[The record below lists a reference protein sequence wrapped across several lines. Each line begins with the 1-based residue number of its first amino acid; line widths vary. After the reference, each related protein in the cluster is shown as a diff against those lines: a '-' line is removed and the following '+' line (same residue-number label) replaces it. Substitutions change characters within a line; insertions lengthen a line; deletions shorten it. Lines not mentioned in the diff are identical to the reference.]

1 MTGFMPVIFFV
12 LTINLNICNIK
23 KSTRRRLVIDLIKKI
38 FADLNQF
45 CFSNKIIMPE
55 FQLDVVRKF
64 NFRWISDDEVLC
76 IGSAS
81 IDMNKREICV
91 AMLHEMIHMYNY
103 SLRIQDVNEN
113 QYHNKKFMNMAI
125 NLGLGIFKDK
135 NQGWSI
141 TTLDQSNDKDVK
153 IDIAKNKELINYI
166 EKINIDTH
174 KLSLDYNA
182 MRESIASLKPSKV
195 FFLKYECRCPAPF
208 NSIRSGR
215 RPDGNNAPEI
225 TCERCKSKFT
235 CVSPLDD

>member
-103 SLRIQDVNEN
+103 SLRIQDVNDN

-125 NLGLGIFKDK
+125 NLGLGICKDK

-195 FFLKYECRCPAPF
+195 FLFKVRMSL
-208 NSIRSGR
+208 SRSFQQHSFWEKTR
-215 RPDGNNAPEI
+215 RQ
-225 TCERCKSKFT
+225 
-235 CVSPLDD
+235 